1 MIEAIKKIGEP
12 LAKLNIEEQSNILV
26 ETINYEEEDRIIILN
41 LDIDNNSI
49 NIDIKPIQENT
60 MRDYYYIGTAD
71 GPASPQWMLTGNK
84 PDYIISQSIPSLLR
98 IIEEGDVKNLLRQ
111 ALDIFYFDYGEQD
124 KTKERY
130 RRVLNVEKFLN
141 LNEMKKYYDD
151 SKRDIK
157 KTVSAVA
164 KALLG
169 YISKEYEVKLTNLKL
184 WALTI
189 NGEIIQQKEEY
200 KKLAWQLKEAHF
212 EKAKEGT
219 CSVCGSK
226 TKVSSD
232 TGKLKLTYYI
242 TQKKNFASDLRNF
255 DKNLR
260 LCQQCH
266 KELIL
271 GEIYTI
277 RKLRASIGKLRFLL
291 IPELLFSDNL
301 SVEVK
306 SFDNALRNANTIIH
320 FEDATNIE
328 REAIIR
334 LRKEDYANQF
344 IFHFLFYMKQQQEF
358 RVLQLIKDV
367 TPGRIYEINLAIFEQ
382 NEFGRRWFNWP
393 NSNDRWLITFEQIF
407 HLFPIHQ
414 DERFVTEHKR
424 ILTLYDAILTRKKID
439 KNVVIEKLNQL
450 AKAYYY
456 EKTDS
461 YQLSK
466 PTNKDTAMIY
476 GILKGMLLVH
486 YLGKLSVIPGGEG
499 METNNLIVSENLKK
513 FIKELSYNEQQTS
526 LVLLGKLIYEVGRTQ
541 ERNKLTSKPILEK
554 INYQGMSLSKIQ
566 KLSNE
571 IFEKLKQYKLITDGS
586 SKYFIQNIYSD
597 HKILLDKNIK
607 NWKLSNQENVFY
619 ILSGYAI
626 GSRPIDKK
634 EDKGEEF
641 DVE

>member
-1 MIEAIKKIGEP
+1 MIEAVRKIGVP
-12 LAKLNIEEQSNILV
+12 LGRLDIEEQSNILV
-26 ETINYEEEDRIIILN
+26 ETINYEEEDRIVILD
-41 LDIDNNSI
+41 LDINNNCI
-49 NIDIKPIQENT
+49 NISIKPIQDDT
-60 MRDYYYIGTAD
+60 MKDYFYIGTAD

-84 PDYIISQSIPSLLR
+84 PDYIISQSIPSLLK
-98 IIEEGDVKNLLRQ
+98 IIEEGNIKELLKQ
-111 ALDIFYFDYGEQD
+111 ALDIFYFDYGKQGGS
-124 KTKERY
+124 KERY
-130 RRVLNVEKFLN
+130 RRILNVEKFLN
-141 LNEMKKYYDD
+141 LDQMKKYYDD
-151 SKRDIK
+151 SKKDIK
-157 KTVSAVA
+157 KTVSSVA
-164 KALLG
+164 KALSN
-169 YISKEYEVKLTNLKL
+169 YISTEYEVKTKNLKL

-189 NGEIIQQKEEY
+189 NGKIIQQRQEY

-219 CSVCGSK
+219 CSVCGTI

-271 GEIYTI
+271 GEIYAI
-277 RKLRASIGKLRFLL
+277 RKLRAYIGKLNFLL
-291 IPELLFSDNL
+291 IPEPLFGENL
-301 SVEVK
+301 NAESE
-306 SFDNALRNANTIIH
+306 SFENAYKNANSIIR
-320 FEDATNIE
+320 FDDVTNIE
-328 REAIIR
+328 REAMIR
-334 LRKEDYANQF
+334 IKRENYTNQF

-367 TPGRIYEINLAIFEQ
+367 TPSRIYEINLAIFEQ
-382 NEFGRRWFNWP
+382 NEFARRWFNWP
-393 NSNDRWLITFEQIF
+393 DSNDRWLITFEQIF
-407 HLFPIHQ
+407 YLFPIHQ

-424 ILTLYDAILTRKKID
+424 LLILYDAILTRKKID
-439 KNVVIEKLNQL
+439 RKIVIEKLNQL
-450 AKAYYY
+450 AKTYYY

-466 PTNKDTAMIY
+466 PPNKDIAMIY
-476 GILKGMLLVH
+476 GILKGMLLLC
-486 YLGKLSVIPGGEG
+486 YLEKLSVISGGEG
-499 METNNLIVSENLKK
+499 MDTSNLIVSNNFKK
-513 FIKELSYNEQQTS
+513 FIEELGYNEQQTS
-526 LVLLGKLIYEVGRTQ
+526 LVLLGKLIYEVGRAQ

-571 IFEKLKQYKLITDGS
+571 IFEKLKQYKIITEGS

-597 HKILLDKNIK
+597 HKILLDKNIN

-619 ILSGYAI
+619 LLSGYAI

-634 EDKGEEF
+634 RG
-641 DVE
+641 